1 MGLPNCGKSSLFNCI
16 VGERLAIVDK
26 EYGMTRDRR
35 EFNVLEGMVTVVD
48 TPGVEVNLLAKNRR
62 NLREGDDGYD
72 QAQLKQDIFQQ
83 TMTAID

>member
-35 EFNVLEGMVTVVD
+35 EFNVIEGMVTVVD

-62 NLREGDDGYD
+62 NLLEGEDGYD

>member
-1 MGLPNCGKSSLFNCI
+1 MGLPNCGTSSLFNCI

-35 EFNVLEGMVTVVD
+35 EFNLLEGMVTVVD